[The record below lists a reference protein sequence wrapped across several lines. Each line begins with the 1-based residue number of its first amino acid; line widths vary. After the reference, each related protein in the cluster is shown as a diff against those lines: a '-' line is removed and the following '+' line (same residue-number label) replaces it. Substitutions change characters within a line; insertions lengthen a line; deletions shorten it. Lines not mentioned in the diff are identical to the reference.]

1 MTQKI
6 ERALSEDE
14 DFELERFEGSWRAEC
29 GPIANQLEDRIRAAS
44 GALLRHQ
51 QEDGHW
57 CFEFEADATIPAEY
71 ILLTH
76 YLGEE
81 PNLEREAKIGNYL
94 RRIQGKHGGWPL
106 FHEGELDM
114 SASVKAYFALKM
126 IGDDINAAHMVRA
139 REAICSRGGA
149 EMSNVFTRILLALY
163 GVVTWRAAPVM
174 PIEIMLLPK
183 WFPFHMTKVSYW
195 ARTVMVPLY
204 VLAAL
209 KPRARNERGV
219 TVDELFL
226 VPPKKVGMRP
236 RAQHQQRSW
245 YFTFAAIDK
254 VLRVVEPLFPTGV
267 RSKAIGKAV
276 AFVKERLNGEDGLGA
291 IFPAMANSVMMYD
304 ALGVPE
310 SDPDR
315 AIARYSIEKLLFETE
330 NEIYCQ
336 PCVSP
341 VWDTGL
347 AAHSLLEAG
356 GEAERESASK
366 GLEWLK
372 PRQVLDVKGDWA
384 DQRPD
389 VRPGGWAFQYANP
402 HYPDLDDTAV
412 VVMAMDREVNVAGSR
427 HDYGTAISRGR
438 EWIAG
443 LQSKNGGWASFDAD
457 NTHLYLNNI
466 PFSDHG
472 ALLDPPTVDV
482 SARCVSML
490 AQLGETTETS
500 PLLKRGVD
508 YILSEQEKDGSWF
521 GRWGM
526 NYIYGTWSAL
536 CALNAAGVSH
546 SSQCMR
552 RAVAWLVSIQNEDG
566 GWGEDGSSYKLN
578 YKGYEKSPSTPSQTS
593 WALLGL
599 MAAGEVEHPAVDK
612 GIAYLVATQDGSGT
626 WREDRHN
633 APGFPRVFYLIYH
646 GYAKYFPLWALA
658 RYRNLKAGNRSP
670 VMYGM

>member
-1 MTQKI
+1 MTEMS
-6 ERALSEDE
+6 ERALREDDNYE
-14 DFELERFEGSWRAEC
+14 AERFEASQSAESE
-29 GPIANQLEDRIRAAS
+29 PASSQLEDRIRAAS
-44 GALLRHQ
+44 RALRSHQ

-81 PNLEREAKIGNYL
+81 ANLKREAKIGTYL

-106 FHEGELDM
+106 LHEGAFDM

-126 IGDDINAAHMVRA
+126 IGDNINASHMVRA
-139 REAICSRGGA
+139 RQAILSRGGA
-149 EMSNVFTRILLALY
+149 EMCNVFTRILLALY

-174 PIEIMLLPK
+174 PVEIMLLPK

-195 ARTVMVPLY
+195 ARTVMIPLY

-209 KPRARNERGV
+209 KPVARNKRGV
-219 TVDELFL
+219 TLDELFL
-226 VPPKKVGMRP
+226 TPPKTVGMRP
-236 RAQHQQRSW
+236 RAEHQDRTW
-245 YFTFAAIDK
+245 FWTFATIDK
-254 VLRVVEPLFPTGV
+254 VLRVVEPRFPSRT
-267 RSKAIGKAV
+267 RRIAIEKAV

-304 ALGVPE
+304 ALGIPE

-315 AIARYSIEKLLFETE
+315 AIARYSVEKLLIETE

-356 GEAERESASK
+356 GEAERESAAK

-412 VVMAMDREVNVAGSR
+412 VVMALEQGRGGHTGSR
-427 HDYGTAISRGR
+427 DDFGGAISRGR
-438 EWIAG
+438 ELERWPAKQKWRMGLIRCRQHSSLPEQHPILGPRRAPRSANRRRERALRLDAG
-443 LQSKNGGWASFDAD
+443 
-457 NTHLYLNNI
+457 
-466 PFSDHG
+466 
-472 ALLDPPTVDV
+472 
-482 SARCVSML
+482 
-490 AQLGETTETS
+490 
-500 PLLKRGVD
+500 
-508 YILSEQEKDGSWF
+508 
-521 GRWGM
+521 
-526 NYIYGTWSAL
+526 
-536 CALNAAGVSH
+536 AAGGESGDKPH
-546 SSQCMR
+546 PQAR
-552 RAVAWLVSIQNEDG
+552 RRL
-566 GWGEDGSSYKLN
+566 
-578 YKGYEKSPSTPSQTS
+578 
-593 WALLGL
+593 
-599 MAAGEVEHPAVDK
+599 HP
-612 GIAYLVATQDGSGT
+612 
-626 WREDRHN
+626 
-633 APGFPRVFYLIYH
+633 
-646 GYAKYFPLWALA
+646 
-658 RYRNLKAGNRSP
+658 
-670 VMYGM
+670 